1 MFGFKSKKNHDNV
14 SNPNVLVA
22 KRTTENYN
30 NLIRDA
36 FYAIWD
42 GEKFPGSFGETKDFQ
57 FVDYWTLRKRSYQ
70 LFVENIYARGLIKRL
85 IRNEI
90 HTGIIGS
97 ASIVSDVL
105 WPNMEEQKREE
116 KGVEFSELLT
126 QFFELYGE
134 NKDVFD
140 WRKEK
145 TFGETCLSPFVFCIF
160 ACGLCSRC
168 KATKKHS

>member
-30 NLIRDA
+30 NLVRDA
-36 FYAIWD
+36 FYSIWD

-85 IRNEI
+85 IRNKI
-90 HTGIIGS
+90 HTRIVKNASVS
-97 ASIVSDVL
+97 ANVL
-105 WPNMEEQKREE
+105 
-116 KGVEFSELLT
+116 
-126 QFFELYGE
+126 
-134 NKDVFD
+134 
-140 WRKEK
+140 
-145 TFGETCLSPFVFCIF
+145 
-160 ACGLCSRC
+160 
-168 KATKKHS
+168 